1 MGFKSTHQTK
11 DGPVVTISKT
21 EPYPKRTTPSAFD
34 SRYLSRFKVER
45 TWSGSRFTTP
55 KKERKK

>member
-55 KKERKK
+55 KERKK